1 MQPVRVVAVLLAT
14 VASFLFF
21 AVMAGVFIVPI
32 FMEGNFVGRLL
43 IPGWLRF
50 VATVSIGAV
59 GAGAVAR
66 YVWRYD
72 PQTSSPR
79 TLFRSVLIG
88 AVAAG
93 VSSFVL
99 GLVFLPPSNL
109 TPLFV
114 FLIVAPAGTVLGAV
128 GGWVYWLIRG
138 RAAAPQTR

>member
-1 MQPVRVVAVLLAT
+1 MQPVRVVAVLLAA

-21 AVMAGVFIVPI
+21 AVMTGVFII
-32 FMEGNFVGRLL
+32 FVEGNFVGRLL

-72 PQTSSPR
+72 PQTSLPQ

-138 RAAAPQTR
+138 RAAATQTR